1 MTIDPTPSTVFVR
14 ADHALAPKAA
24 QGIAFIV
31 STRHRWRRL
40 GARSLAQ
47 ALWGRLRAPEGR
59 DELSPQPQL
68 IGDRARP
75 GRSALSLHP
84 MA

>member
-14 ADHALAPKAA
+14 ADHALAP